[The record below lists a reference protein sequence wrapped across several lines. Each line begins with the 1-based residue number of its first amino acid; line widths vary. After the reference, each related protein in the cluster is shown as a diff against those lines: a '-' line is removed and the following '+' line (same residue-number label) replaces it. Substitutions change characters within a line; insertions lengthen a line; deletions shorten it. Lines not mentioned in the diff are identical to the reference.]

1 MKEVQS
7 LALQMM
13 QPCVHKCVCTTFTLL
28 LERLHSPSGI
38 YERIIPGDM
47 CCVMEEMQA
56 NACDGTQQSK
66 KEYAI
71 SMAALSRADCTL
83 NITRT
88 VLQSDNRTIQN
99 LISVSVH

>member
-56 NACDGTQQSK
+56 NEEGTTMKNKSSSCLH
-66 KEYAI
+66 ETHI
-71 SMAALSRADCTL
+71 CLSHS
-83 NITRT
+83 
-88 VLQSDNRTIQN
+88 QY
-99 LISVSVH
+99 SV